1 MCIYTTRLRP
11 SQERVPE
18 IRSSVPP
25 ASAWA
30 APVTTWLLAD
40 GVQIA
45 AGALFLIGAVLALLN
60 LRRNKKRV
68 HLFIALFGLGESG
81 HCRREDVAPGNS
93 EDHLARAAYHGVLA
107 SASRLLHCGYSR
119 DSID

>member
-60 LRRNKKRV
+60 LGRDKKGV
-68 HLFIALFGLGESG
+68 HLLIVLFGLGE
-81 HCRREDVAPGNS
+81 
-93 EDHLARAAYHGVLA
+93 
-107 SASRLLHCGYSR
+107 
-119 DSID
+119 